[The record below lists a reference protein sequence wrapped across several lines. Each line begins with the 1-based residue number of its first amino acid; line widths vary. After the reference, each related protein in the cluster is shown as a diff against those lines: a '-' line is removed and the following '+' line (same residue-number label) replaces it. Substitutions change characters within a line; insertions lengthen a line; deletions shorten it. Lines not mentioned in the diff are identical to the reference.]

1 MILQQKFKIF
11 FGPYLMQFDK
21 NCNCFR
27 SIISE
32 EMKYNVKSHSLVLN
46 KGVFDVLV
54 FGQKHK
60 KNYQIVKKTIFWGV
74 FDVNLLT
81 AAG

>member
-1 MILQQKFKIF
+1 
-11 FGPYLMQFDK
+11 MQFDK

-54 FGQKHK
+54 FGQKRKKKLSNCK
-60 KNYQIVKKTIFWGV
+60 KNYFLGGI
-74 FDVNLLT
+74 
-81 AAG
+81 